1 MVFTHTPQPSH
12 LCSSLTSESDMSF
25 LLSVKISNL
34 SGSIPCLIDSGASS
48 NFIDTALAA
57 SSKPPKVA
65 LERPIALSLFD
76 GKPTTSG
83 FIHEAIQATIFFPD
97 STSQTLCFL
106 ITQLH
111 PAAQIVLG
119 LPWLRTTNPTID
131 WAALSLSFPATSDMT
146 LPTMSIAMSCT
157 TRKVDPSIVLPSVFS
172 SIPELCVESIIDHS
186 TSHNEI
192 PGNDPSSRSSGYVP
206 KIPWQTSTDPAAT
219 DPLASDR
226 PMDPLSSI
234 PSTSLTYNS
243 KTTLGASSEP
253 IIFSLPSDTTCH
265 QKSTRTYVAPS
276 KPFPFANS
284 SIPTPT
290 RSQRQL
296 PSISIAGAASFQKLI
311 DSGEEVYA
319 LNIRAIPEPP
329 IEALR
334 VIAHIPAPTSSL
346 YTEALPEDEAEMI
359 AKVVPAEYHEF
370 VDVFSREEAKAM
382 PPH

>member
-1 MVFTHTPQPSH
+1 
-12 LCSSLTSESDMSF
+12 
-25 LLSVKISNL
+25 
-34 SGSIPCLIDSGASS
+34 
-48 NFIDTALAA
+48 
-57 SSKPPKVA
+57 
-65 LERPIALSLFD
+65 
-76 GKPTTSG
+76 
-83 FIHEAIQATIFFPD
+83 
-97 STSQTLCFL
+97 
-106 ITQLH
+106 
-111 PAAQIVLG
+111 
-119 LPWLRTTNPTID
+119 
-131 WAALSLSFPATSDMT
+131 
-146 LPTMSIAMSCT
+146 MSIAMSCT

-172 SIPELCVESIIDHS
+172 SIPELCVESIIDPS

-206 KIPWQTSTDPAAT
+206 KIPWQTPTDPAAT

-226 PMDPLSSI
+226 PTDPLSST

-243 KTTLGASSEP
+243 KTNLGASSEP

-276 KPFPFANS
+276 EPFPFANS

-382 PPH
+382 PPHRPYDHKVDTENDQVPPRGPIYPMSEVELKALREFLDDMLGKGFIRSSQSPGGAPVLFARNKEGTLRLVVDFRALNKITKKNRYPIPLIGNLIDQLRSAKIYTKFDLRAGYYNV